1 MIKIT
6 VSHLGLID
14 QADIELADLTIICG
28 ENNTGKTYITYLIY
42 CLLTM
47 WRHFIELD
55 LQQPL
60 KELRQQGIAKID
72 LQALVVGQWD
82 ILCTKALKRFE
93 NQFPEMAASK
103 SDIYQGF
110 RLSVEMPLRNKWK
123 EKDYKRE
130 LRSAEGNLLVSM
142 NKAAGITELEI
153 AAPTQESSLPGMALI
168 EFIEECVLDLILSD
182 IVPDTFIVST
192 ERTGA
197 TIFRRQLNLALSN
210 IVELLTQAHRDGA
223 DSVKPHKVFETLY
236 TRQDYALPVRRNVEY
251 INQLPANNTDY
262 GELSKQYPELLNEF
276 ESIAGGSYVTSKE
289 GITYFQPK
297 NTRLKLGL
305 GEASSSVRS
314 LLILWYWLRF
324 DAKSGDMLM
333 LDEPELNLHPSNQ
346 RRLARFLAQLVNHRV
361 SVFITTHSDYI
372 IKEFNTLIML
382 AQRKPHT
389 EKVREAQGYK
399 VDELLVPAKVALYM
413 TGTKNEAR
421 QGRGKRARVNTLIP
435 AKIYPDQGI
444 EVTTFDT
451 TIEEMNSIQSEILY
465 GSEL

>member
-1 MIKIT
+1 MTKIT
-6 VSHLGLID
+6 VSRLGLID
-14 QADIELADLTIICG
+14 QADIELAELTIICG

-42 CLLTM
+42 CLLTT
-47 WRHFIELD
+47 WRHFIDLD
-55 LQQPL
+55 LQLPL

-72 LQALVVGQWD
+72 LQALVVDQWD
-82 ILCTKALKRFE
+82 GLCTKALKRFE
-93 NQFPEMAASK
+93 GQFPEMAASK

-110 RLSVEMPLRNKWK
+110 HLSIDMPLGNKWQR
-123 EKDYKRE
+123 KDYKQE
-130 LRSAEGNLLVSM
+130 LRSTEGNLLVSM
-142 NKAAGITELEI
+142 NKPADSTELEI
-153 AAPTQESSLPGMALI
+153 AAPTQESSLPGIALS
-168 EFIEECVLDLILSD
+168 EFIEEQVLGLILSD
-182 IVPDTFIVST
+182 IVPDTFIAST

-197 TIFRRQLNLALSN
+197 TTFRRQLNLALSN
-210 IVELLTQAHRDGA
+210 IVDLLAQAYRDGA
-223 DSVKPHKVFETLY
+223 DGIKPLKVFETLY
-236 TRQDYALPVRRNVEY
+236 SRQDYALAVRRNVEY
-251 INQLPANNTDY
+251 INQLPASNADY
-262 GELSKQYPELLNEF
+262 GELSKQYPELLSEF
-276 ESIAGGSYVTSKE
+276 EGIAGGSYVTSKE

-324 DAKSGDMLM
+324 DAKPGDMLM
-333 LDEPELNLHPSNQ
+333 LDEPELNLHPANQ
-346 RRLARFLAQLVNHRV
+346 RRMARFLAQLVNHRI

-382 AQRKPHT
+382 AQRKPHM

-399 VDELLVPAKVALYM
+399 IDELLTPEKVALYM
-413 TGTKNEAR
+413 TSTKVEPR
-421 QGRGKRARVNTLIP
+421 QGRGKRPKINTLIR

-465 GSEL
+465 GGEL